1 MFKEGR
7 TRSYTRRVNQYYAE
21 FFFGSVRQR
30 CGCNDNPTALQL
42 KATVRIFISLLL
54 ADEELTSASNG
65 ANLKSHLALN
75 DSEESADPSTSLKED
90 GLEDGL
96 EEASF
101 CEDDDLLPNP
111 VPPPQEDLS
120 PTEEKEEYFSLNIL
134 LEQEE
139 VDLQEDTQDDD
150 LCLGLFD
157 R

>member
-1 MFKEGR
+1 MR
-7 TRSYTRRVNQYYAE
+7 LQRQPHCP
-21 FFFGSVRQR
+21 SV
-30 CGCNDNPTALQL
+30 
-42 KATVRIFISLLL
+42 KSHSSKIYFLLL

-65 ANLKSHLALN
+65 ANFQLALD
-75 DSEESADPSTSLKED
+75 DSEESADSSTSLKED

-101 CEDDDLLPNP
+101 SEDDDLLPNP

-120 PTEEKEEYFSLNIL
+120 PTEEKEEYFSLDIL